1 MNLEEPG
8 QQRTRRLRHVR
19 ARSVLDLRQVR
30 LADALV
36 QFLTNRL
43 HHLLLSHGTVQT
55 AQRAFHFAQVTDFLS
70 QLHISDRYMYIAICN
85 ACQETDLACFEEL
98 AAAPRTAFG
107 ESAGY
112 ASVLA

>member
-8 QQRTRRLRHVR
+8 QQRPRRLRHVR
-19 ARSVLDLRQVR
+19 PSAVFDLRQVR
-30 LADALV
+30 LADALAQLLV
-36 QFLTNRL
+36 NGFY
-43 HHLLLSHGTVQT
+43 HLLLRHGTSEA
-55 AQRAFHFAQVTDFLS
+55 AQRAFHLAQVTYFLS
-70 QLHISDRYMYIAICN
+70 QFHIPDRYMYIAICN